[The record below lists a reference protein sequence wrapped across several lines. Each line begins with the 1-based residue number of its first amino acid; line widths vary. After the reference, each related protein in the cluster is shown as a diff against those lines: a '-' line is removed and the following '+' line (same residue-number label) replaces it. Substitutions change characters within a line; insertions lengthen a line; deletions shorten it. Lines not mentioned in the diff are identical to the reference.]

1 MQSGSLADWVTG
13 IGELLA
19 VSVALF
25 LPYFN
30 RRKTI
35 VTWNTRA
42 KKMIFRSVKKII
54 QNNGK
59 EDIQVDENYENLSL
73 FIEVY
78 SIIATSSSTIKII
91 TCGDEI
97 LDIIGNSSKLSDT
110 QITKI
115 QNIVQ
120 NLKTGKQ
127 N

>member
-35 VTWNTRA
+35 ITWNTRA
-42 KKMIFRSVKKII
+42 KKMILRSVKKII
-54 QNNGK
+54 KVNGTD
-59 EDIQVDENYENLSL
+59 DIQTNEDFENLSL
-73 FIEVY
+73 FVEVY
-78 SIIATSSSTIKII
+78 SIIATSASTINII
-91 TCGDEI
+91 TYGDEI
-97 LDIIGNSSKLSDT
+97 LDIIGDSSKLSDL
-110 QITKI
+110 QIKEIQKKI
-115 QNIVQ
+115 TD
-120 NLKTGKQ
+120 LKTGKQ